1 VDFEMAKRV
10 LAALEEHGVR
20 YAVFGGVALN
30 FHGIARFTEDMD
42 LFVAPERKNLEAMK
56 EALRSVF
63 ADPDID
69 EISVDEMLGS
79 YPAIQYVPPSGDFH
93 IDLLTRLGQAFAFDD
108 LEVQKLPFDDVL
120 ASVVT
125 PRTLY
130 RMKRDTVRLKDRA
143 DAEMLRQKFGDE
155 LD

>member
-1 VDFEMAKRV
+1 MAKRV
-10 LAALEEHGVR
+10 LAALEEQGVR

-42 LFVAPERKNLEAMK
+42 LFVAPERKNIEAMK
-56 EALRSVF
+56 DALRSVF

-69 EISVDEMLGS
+69 QISADEMLGP

-93 IDLLTRLGQAFAFDD
+93 LDLLTRLGEAFAFED
-108 LEVQKLPFDDVL
+108 LEIQRLPVDDVE

-143 DAEMLRQKFGDE
+143 DAEMLRQRFGDE
-155 LD
+155 VD